1 MTEMLSVR
9 IRSGFTADYIKNPI
23 FIHRKL
29 IHFTIKSWDWGHMR
43 IDMKSKLEYYF

>member
-1 MTEMLSVR
+1 MVLQQIIENKQ
-9 IRSGFTADYIKNPI
+9 KNPI
-23 FIHRKL
+23 FIHRKI